1 MDTKKHFN
9 NLSPIYKTLRTTDEK
24 PVKYISKQLANI
36 PNLKMAD
43 IGCGDGRYDELLIKR
58 LSNLEILYCVD
69 TNKKMLQ
76 SLESYFLGKNISRYK
91 IVNSTAENMPFEK
104 NSLNTIVSFNA
115 LHHFDVVRFLKS
127 ADKVLKKG
135 GYIFLYSRTKEQ
147 NKKNI
152 WGRYF
157 PKFNEKEIRLF
168 SSVDIGNIAND
179 IKGIKVQEIREF
191 KYKRCS
197 NLKRLIFL
205 ATNRHYSTFN
215 MYSEKEFKESLE
227 IFKKQIKSN
236 FGSEVKWY
244 DFNTLVVL
252 KKVN

>member
-1 MDTKKHFN
+1 
-9 NLSPIYKTLRTTDEK
+9 
-24 PVKYISKQLANI
+24 
-36 PNLKMAD
+36 
-43 IGCGDGRYDELLIKR
+43 
-58 LSNLEILYCVD
+58 
-69 TNKKMLQ
+69 
-76 SLESYFLGKNISRYK
+76 
-91 IVNSTAENMPFEK
+91 MPFEK